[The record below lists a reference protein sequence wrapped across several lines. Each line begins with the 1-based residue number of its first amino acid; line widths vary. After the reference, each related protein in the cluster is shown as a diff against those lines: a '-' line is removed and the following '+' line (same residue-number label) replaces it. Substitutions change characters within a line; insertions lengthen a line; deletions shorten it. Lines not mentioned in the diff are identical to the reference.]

1 MDDLISVGKGI
12 QRKDTWDKVTGKA
25 RYTGDFLTPGMLH
38 VRMVTSTFAHARIT
52 SIDTKE
58 AEKVSGV
65 RAILTGRSFP
75 FLVGSTTKDMPPL
88 AIGEVKHFGEPVAM
102 VVAESEFEASKA
114 SSLIKV
120 DYEQLPVVNS
130 PTEALKPDALLVHE
144 NLGNYQVLEIAKPEP
159 GTNIA
164 NRTKIR
170 KGDISKGFR
179 ESDVISETEISFSQS
194 DHAAMETRCATAE
207 ISPDG
212 QVTIWSSSQSPFVI
226 KQMLSLYFGIPPGK
240 IIVNV
245 PYVGGAFG
253 GKTPVQLEVLAFL
266 ASKAVGGR
274 KVRIRNTREDDMV
287 MSPVHI
293 GLDAKI
299 KLGARKDGKL
309 LAAEITYL
317 FDGGAFGDRA
327 VIMSR
332 AAAVDCTGPYRVE
345 NVWCDSLCL
354 YTNHPYATAF
364 RGFSHCELA
373 FAVERAMDELAEKLN
388 MDPLKLRSLNA
399 ITYGDTTPTRTL
411 LNQSNIGNLPACI
424 DRLKRLINWDD
435 GGTVVNGDKV
445 RAKGICCFWKTS
457 NTPTDTGAG
466 AIITFN
472 PDASVNLN
480 CGGVEIGQG
489 TKTVLAQI
497 LAERMKM
504 NVDNVH
510 VVIDINTQT
519 TPEFWKTAASTN
531 TMMVGRAVLRAA
543 DDAIRQ
549 LLETASIALRVP
561 ADDLDIGGGRVF
573 LKDVPEVGIDIKE
586 IAFGYTY
593 PNGNTVRS
601 QVIGRGS
608 YVFRKLSVLDPETGA
623 GTPGP
628 EWTVGAQ
635 AVEVEFDQRNDTY
648 KILKAASVI
657 DAGKVI
663 NCRTA
668 TGQIT
673 GGMAMGLSFASRENF
688 TFTKEGIIQNP
699 VLRTYKIVR
708 YGEQPEYLV
717 DFVETP
723 KGDSPYG
730 ARGIGEYGVI
740 GMPAALANS
749 LSNASKVHLNFLPLL
764 PEAIWKALGGMS
776 K

>member
-12 QRKDTWDKVTGKA
+12 ERKDAWDKVTGKA
-25 RYTGDFLTPGMLH
+25 RYTGDFLTPGMLY
-38 VRMVTSTFAHARIT
+38 VRVVISTFAHAKIKA
-52 SIDTKE
+52 IDTSE
-58 AEKVSGV
+58 AKNVSGV
-65 RAILTGRSFP
+65 RAILTGKNCP
-75 FLVGSTTKDMPPL
+75 FLVGSTIEDMPPL
-88 AIGEVKHFGEPVAM
+88 AIDKVRHYGEPVAM
-102 VVAESEFEASKA
+102 VVAENEFEASMA

-120 DYEQLPVVNS
+120 DYEPLPVVNS
-130 PTEALKPDALLVHE
+130 PREGVTSDAPLVHE
-144 NLGNYQVLEIAKPEP
+144 NLGNYRILEIAKPVP

-164 NRTKIR
+164 NRNKIR
-170 KGDISKGFR
+170 KGDINQGFR
-179 ESDVISETEISFSQS
+179 ESDVISETEISFTQS
-194 DHAAMETRCATAE
+194 DHAAMETRCATCE
-207 ISPDG
+207 IDSDG
-212 QVTIWSSSQSPFVI
+212 YVTIWSSSQSPFVI
-226 KQMLSLYFGIPPGK
+226 KEMISLYFGIPPGK

-245 PYVGGAFG
+245 PYVGGAYG
-253 GKTPVQLEVLAFL
+253 GKTPVQLEILAYL
-266 ASKAVGGR
+266 ASKEVGGR

-293 GLDAKI
+293 GLDAKV
-299 KLGARKDGKL
+299 KLGAKNNGQIV
-309 LAAEITYL
+309 AAEITYL
-317 FDGGAFGDRA
+317 FDGGAFADRA

-332 AAAVDCTGPYRVE
+332 AAAVDCTGPYRID
-345 NVWCDSLCL
+345 NVWCDSLCV

-364 RGFSHCELA
+364 RGFSHCELT

-388 MDPLKLRSLNA
+388 MDPLKLRCLNA
-399 ITYGDTTPTRTL
+399 ITYGDTTPTRTV
-411 LNQSNIGNLPACI
+411 LNQNNTGNLPECI
-424 DRLKRLINWDD
+424 DRLKRLINWDE
-435 GGTVVNGDKV
+435 GYISVIGDKV
-445 RAKGICCFWKTS
+445 RAKGISCFWKTS
-457 NTPTDTGAG
+457 NTPTDCGAG
-466 AIITFN
+466 AIITIN

-480 CGGVEIGQG
+480 CGAVEIGQG
-489 TKTVLAQI
+489 TKTILSQI

-504 NVDNVH
+504 SADKVH

-519 TPEFWKTAASTN
+519 TPSIWKTAASTN
-531 TMMVGRAVLRAA
+531 TMMVGKAVLRAA
-543 DDAIRQ
+543 DDAICQ
-549 LLETASIALRVP
+549 LLETASIALRIP
-561 ADDLDIGGGRVF
+561 ADDLELGGGRVF
-573 LKDVPEVGIDIKE
+573 LKGLPELGIDIKE

-608 YVFRKLSVLDPETGA
+608 YVFRNLTFLDPETGA

-635 AVEVEFDQRNDTY
+635 AVEVEFDRKTFTY
-648 KILKAASVI
+648 KILKSASVI

-663 NCRTA
+663 NIKTA

-688 TFTKEGIIQNP
+688 SFTKEGIIQNP
-699 VLRTYKIVR
+699 VLRTYKVLR
-708 YGEQPEYLV
+708 YGEQPEFLV

-723 KGDSPYG
+723 KSDSPYG

-749 LSNASKVHLNFLPLL
+749 LSAASKVHLDFLPLV
-764 PEAIWKALGGMS
+764 PEAIWKAKGGMT